1 MDIRATHAFLAIACA
16 CMTTECAEASIDSRQ
31 IAISPPNIWTRVAT
45 PLSAA
50 RRHDS
55 CFDTCRFSHSPIDM
69 STPRIVTSPAT
80 PTKTHAKRGSIASPI
95 SPILTS
101 PTARKMSTSSTPQH
115 TKPLPFSP
123 KSVVPADPAS
133 HPQLFIA
140 GIVSTV
146 VLTGTMY
153 SIFYDTSLNT
163 SVASLLPE
171 RSAYLARK
179 SNVLNQWFVK
189 KSWGWTSLAFMAHWI
204 SSPPSVTSRQRRLA
218 SFVLAT
224 LVWLAFA
231 GWFFGASL
239 NHRVISLS
247 GGTCALSLP
256 KEWGVH
262 ARHLEKIATG
272 PRKPVTW
279 GDHVLLPVP
288 HQFCDGTASATPK
301 NMPELY
307 SLLKELGVG
316 AATNGL
322 GRARWHA
329 GFDIS
334 GHTFLLTLSSLIL
347 ARELAPSWRI
357 TFGKRVVRPDSSVVS
372 DVGTIGR
379 GGSVNQVA
387 TLLGSALIGLWTFM
401 LGVTA
406 VYFHNPP
413 EKVSGLG
420 RVSFCSSITVYR

>member
-1 MDIRATHAFLAIACA
+1 MHHFAL
-16 CMTTECAEASIDSRQ
+16 SIL
-31 IAISPPNIWTRVAT
+31 T
-45 PLSAA
+45 
-50 RRHDS
+50 
-55 CFDTCRFSHSPIDM
+55 SPIM
-69 STPRIVTSPAT
+69 STPRIATTPAT
-80 PTKTHAKRGSIASPI
+80 PNRGHAKRGSITSPI
-95 SPILTS
+95 TPIPTS
-101 PTARKMSTSSTPQH
+101 PTARKMSMSATPQH
-115 TKPLPFSP
+115 TNPLPP
-123 KSVVPADPAS
+123 LRSVVPADPSS

-140 GIVSTV
+140 GILSTV

-163 SVASLLPE
+163 SVASLLPD
-171 RSAYLARK
+171 RSAYLAQK
-179 SNVLNQWFVK
+179 SNILNQLFVK

-218 SFVLAT
+218 SFILAT
-224 LVWLAFA
+224 LVWLAFS

-247 GGTCALSLP
+247 GGTCAISLP
-256 KEWGVH
+256 KEWGVTSQQ
-262 ARHLEKIATG
+262 LNGLIPGE
-272 PRKPVTW
+272 RKAITW
-279 GDHVLLPVP
+279 GEHVLLPVP
-288 HQFCDGTASATPK
+288 HRFCDGSTSTTPK
-301 NMPELY
+301 NLPGLY
-307 SLLKELGVG
+307 SLLKQLGVG

-334 GHTFLLTLSSLIL
+334 GHTFLLTLSSLVL

-357 TFGKRVVRPDSSVVS
+357 LFGKRVVRSRASGGQE
-372 DVGTIGR
+372 VGTIGR
-379 GGSVNQVA
+379 GGVVNQVA
-387 TLLGSALIGLWTFM
+387 TLFGSALIGLWAFM

-420 RVSFCSSITVYR
+420 EFHSTPTRTTTLTISTWPPRFRRHIPAHKYHDNRS